1 MSSTPL
7 FDAASISMMSMT
19 EPESMPL
26 QISHSP
32 QGSGLEVSRQLT
44 ALAKI
49 LAQVVL
55 PVPRVPV
62 NRYAWPMRP
71 AEIWFCRAVTMAV
84 WPTTSAKRWG
94 RHFRYRARYIG
105 SPPAKLQKTA
115 GRARGCAAL
124 RTDAGLTAALGKR
137 RLMLLGS
144 PPDMVHR
151 LPTRGTC
158 ICTRN
163 SAIQPCP
170 LLVLYNKFGI
180 NASVIL
186 YFGHFG
192 HQSSCRRWTIL

>member
-1 MSSTPL
+1 
-7 FDAASISMMSMT
+7 
-19 EPESMPL
+19 MPL

-32 QGSGLEVSRQLT
+32 QGSPGLEDVQTVDRLGKDLGAGGLAGAAGAGEQIGMADAPGRNLVLQGRDDGRLANHVRK
-44 ALAKI
+44 ALGT
-49 LAQVVL
+49 
-55 PVPRVPV
+55 P
-62 NRYAWPMRP
+62 
-71 AEIWFCRAVTMAV
+71 FC
-84 WPTTSAKRWG
+84 G
-94 RHFRYRARYIG
+94 YRARYIG

-170 LLVLYNKFGI
+170 LLVLYNNFGI

-186 YFGHFG
+186 YFPGVFDINLPAG
-192 HQSSCRRWTIL
+192 AGPSCKGLRRC